1 MMQSNWLYWEWSLL
15 VLDVDNGIEAED
27 GIWYLCSI
35 SIVSIDHWPVDI
47 QSPACS
53 QRYLLCLL
61 DSRKRRLAVIALFWF
76 FIFHFSVRSRRPLMT
91 ITAALQQE
99 PTDCTAVW
107 FLSDAFCHRD
117 TNVWTSQ
124 SIDQSCACNSLCPHM
139 LCINRPPREWSL
151 VVLCM
156 PLCTDVADLWSEVRV
171 RFSS

>member
-61 DSRKRRLAVIALFWF
+61 DSRKRRF
-76 FIFHFSVRSRRPLMT
+76 FISS
-91 ITAALQQE
+91 
-99 PTDCTAVW
+99 C
-107 FLSDAFCHRD
+107 FLD
-117 TNVWTSQ
+117 
-124 SIDQSCACNSLCPHM
+124 M
-139 LCINRPPREWSL
+139 LLIIAGWI
-151 VVLCM
+151 
-156 PLCTDVADLWSEVRV
+156 RV
-171 RFSS
+171 RFSSERLTRGVDICRSRTKTVFDQPEAGLEPVRSYSNSQSPVAVTIKLRRRPR